1 MPSGFFFML
10 GLVVGTAIA
19 NKTILETDLITSITN
34 TTSTFITNTTTF
46 ITNTSTMNTTI
57 NYDQTTIKT
66 SNSSTE
72 MNVSTESSG
81 NSAISVATTGRA
93 KPSSQTVTETKRTTK
108 PQTTPAPGGPVASQ
122 TTKGTFPKSST
133 SSPKTAGSDKT
144 GIIILVIIILVVV
157 AFLLVCYVAKKRR
170 RRYSVDFSSRQ
181 DEVNIPLSTVA
192 PVDTAPQ
199 NGLKTFESTETTAKE
214 PEELEAKPGGA
225 DEVKPEAQ
233 EEQKAETDKSVADP
247 STESATP
254 APAPAPDSSEDKPK
268 ADVAEPPA
276 PVESTV
282 EVKTDDEAAVSN
294 KTSVESLKETNE
306 NNSNNAGFI
315 QTRNLIFW
323 EVPLDCP
330 VGDIVAAW

>member
-1 MPSGFFFML
+1 MS
-10 GLVVGTAIA
+10 T
-19 NKTILETDLITSITN
+19 TISVT
-34 TTSTFITNTTTF
+34 
-46 ITNTSTMNTTI
+46 TTI
-57 NYDQTTIKT
+57 NT
-66 SNSSTE
+66 SDSNTE
-72 MNVSTESSG
+72 MNVSTESPTG
-81 NSAISVATTGRA
+81 NSPISVATTSTA
-93 KPSSQTVTETKRTTK
+93 KPNSQTVTETIRTTK
-108 PQTTPAPGGPVASQ
+108 PQTTPAPGGSETSP
-122 TTKGTFPKSST
+122 TTKGTSPKSPT
-133 SSPKTAGSDKT
+133 SSTKTAGTDKT
-144 GIIILVIIILVVV
+144 GIIILIILILVVV
-157 AFLLVCYVAKKRR
+157 VFLIACYVTQKRR

-181 DEVNIPLSTVA
+181 DEVNIPLSTVE

-214 PEELEAKPGGA
+214 PEEPDAKPEA
-225 DEVKPEAQ
+225 SDEAKPEAQ

-247 STESATP
+247 STASATP

-268 ADVAEPPA
+268 ADVAGPPA

-282 EVKTDDEAAVSN
+282 EVKTDDEATVSN

-330 VGDIVAAW
+330 V